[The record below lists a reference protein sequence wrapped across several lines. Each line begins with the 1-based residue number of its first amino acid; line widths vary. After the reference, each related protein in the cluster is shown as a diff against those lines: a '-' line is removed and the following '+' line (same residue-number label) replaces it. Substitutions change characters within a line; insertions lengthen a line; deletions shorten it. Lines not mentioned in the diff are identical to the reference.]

1 MKEARGK
8 ESESQQLK
16 YDRFRWAVEALAVA
30 AGIVLW
36 AFNLGSTS
44 WQAQVR
50 LVLGAALLFFSVVAV
65 TFETVLHFSARRER
79 RPELPKLSDTES
91 EEGLDPEEMLTA
103 EFEYARITAS
113 EALNDRH
120 TVVNF
125 YLLLTGAV
133 LSVVLA
139 LLGANGTGVAAGV
152 TKLPGGVQAYAGTLL
167 LWVLCV
173 VGLLYLLQAIRLRQ
187 AWYES
192 ARTMNQIKEFYIE
205 RVAKLSPQ
213 EFSQAFR
220 WREKTLPKAEKM
232 WTISFFSAEL
242 IALLNSLVYVVGGL
256 LLAGGIGLQDG
267 WPWVLSG
274 LAFLGLVQFIFSLY
288 MYVLFLKRKA

>member
-1 MKEARGK
+1 MEEAKGK

-36 AFNLGSTS
+36 VFNLGSVS
-44 WQAQVR
+44 WQAQIR
-50 LVLGAALLFFSVVAV
+50 AVLGVALLFLSVVAV
-65 TFETVLHFSARRER
+65 TLETVLHFSARQEQ
-79 RPELPKLSDTES
+79 RPELPKLSNTES
-91 EEGLDPEEMLTA
+91 EDGLEPEEILTA

-113 EALNDRH
+113 EAMNDRH

-139 LLGANGTGVAAGV
+139 LLGANGTGVAAGL
-152 TKLPGGVQAYAGTLL
+152 TKLSSGVQAYAGTLL
-167 LWVLCV
+167 LWALCV
-173 VGLLYLLQAIRLRQ
+173 VGLLYLLQTIRLRQ
-187 AWYES
+187 AWYDS
-192 ARTMNQIKEFYIE
+192 AKTMNQIKEFYIE

-220 WREKTLPKAEKM
+220 WRQDTMPRAEKM
-232 WTISFFSAEL
+232 WTISFFSAGL